1 MKIQQIKEL
10 VETRNLDEL
19 RLAENMLVEEQ
30 PTPFEV
36 PGVDEGEKLTHLMAA
51 IWIKHDMALPEGD
64 GAFRTSLRKYTDRVR
79 ESIS

>member
-19 RLAENMLVEEQ
+19 LLAEGLLVEEQ
-30 PTPFEV
+30 PLPFEV

-51 IWIKHDMALPEGD
+51 IWIKTDMAQPDGD

-79 ESIS
+79 VSIS